1 MDLSSMMVDVSEDP
15 FAKDF
20 MQDVVPYVEQHYRV
34 VADAGHRALAGLSM
48 GGIQTLN
55 IGLTNPGFFS
65 YIGVFSS
72 GWFGDM
78 RSQFE
83 QKHADA
89 LRNPDKKVVKL
100 FWFGAGK
107 CDIAMPNTQPA
118 IDMVTKYGYTPEF
131 HPSEGF
137 HAWNNWRDYLHEF
150 APRLFQ

>member
-1 MDLSSMMVDVSEDP
+1 MMVDVSEDP
-15 FAKDF
+15 VAKDF

-34 VADAGHRALAGLSM
+34 VADAGSPRACRLIDGRDSNPQHRPHQPGLLLLHRSFLLQLRLVRR
-48 GGIQTLN
+48 IPL
-55 IGLTNPGFFS
+55 
-65 YIGVFSS
+65 
-72 GWFGDM
+72 
-78 RSQFE
+78 SQFE

-100 FWFGAGK
+100 FWLGREIRYRDAQYATCYRHGHEVWLHRWK
-107 CDIAMPNTQPA
+107 TS
-118 IDMVTKYGYTPEF
+118 